1 MLGSGRKRK
10 KVYRLRPA
18 AKLVLHRFS
27 TADLPIGQRHEA
39 WRNRDW
45 PSLAPGYRTVPLQ
58 PFDTASDRLRIGPL
72 TVLYSRMSAQRW
84 ERDAAMVRSHDPDAL
99 NVVITLAGQARGVM
113 GARTFR
119 TGAGS
124 VQLCDLA
131 QTSLHESTAS
141 RTILASVPRAVA
153 AERGLDVAGLHGI
166 VLRSSAAAML
176 GPHLLGLREA
186 VPELTEEDG
195 PLLAR
200 GFLDLLSVAVA
211 SSERGAAGGRSRS
224 AASALTARAEV
235 ERALGSPSL
244 TIANLCRRL
253 GVSRTSLHRLFEA
266 EGGVQAYIRDRRLEA
281 VRLALADPLNAEPI
295 YALAERFGFSDA
307 AHLSRLFR
315 ARYGLTPSDH
325 RAQARAG

>member
-1 MLGSGRKRK
+1 MC
-10 KVYRLRPA
+10 RLHPAA

-72 TVLYSRMSAQRW
+72 VVQYSRISAQRW
-84 ERDAAMVRSHDPDAL
+84 ERDAAMLRSHDPDAL

-141 RTILASVPRAVA
+141 RTVLVSVPRAVA
-153 AERGLDVAGLHGI
+153 AERGLDVAGLHGV

-211 SSERGAAGGRSRS
+211 SSERGA
-224 AASALTARAEV
+224 
-235 ERALGSPSL
+235 
-244 TIANLCRRL
+244 
-253 GVSRTSLHRLFEA
+253 
-266 EGGVQAYIRDRRLEA
+266 
-281 VRLALADPLNAEPI
+281 
-295 YALAERFGFSDA
+295 
-307 AHLSRLFR
+307 
-315 ARYGLTPSDH
+315 
-325 RAQARAG
+325 

>member
-1 MLGSGRKRK
+1 MRSAA
-10 KVYRLRPA
+10 RLA
-18 AKLVLHRFS
+18 LTHFS
-27 TADLPIGQRHEA
+27 TADLPAGQRHDA
-39 WRNRDW
+39 WVNRDW
-45 PSLAPGYRTVPLQ
+45 PSLAPVYRTVPLQ

-72 TVLYSRMSAQRW
+72 IVHYSRISAQRW
-84 ERDAAMVRSHDPDAL
+84 ERDAAMLRSHDPDAL
-99 NVVITLAGQARGVM
+99 NVAITLAGQARGVM
-113 GARTFR
+113 GARAFR

-141 RTILASVPRAVA
+141 RTILVSVPRGVA
-153 AERGLDVAGLHGI
+153 AERGLDVARLHGI
-166 VLRSSAAAML
+166 VLRSGAAAML
-176 GPHLLGLREA
+176 GPHLLGLRAA

-195 PLLAR
+195 PPLAR
-200 GFLDLLSVAVA
+200 SFLDLLSVAVA
-211 SSERGAAGGRSRS
+211 SSGRGAAPASGRRP
-224 AASALTARAEV
+224 AAVLAARAEI

-253 GVSRTSLHRLFEA
+253 GLSRSSLHRLFEA

-281 VRLALADPLNAEPI
+281 ARRALADPTNAEPI
-295 YALAERFGFSDA
+295 YALAERLGFSDA

-325 RAQARAG
+325 RAEARAG